1 MQNLISEKKLKQED
15 FKKAGARQD
24 DILSPGKII
33 IRRLKKNKLAM
44 SGMVIVVF
52 IALVAV
58 FAPLLTPHSR
68 DAVNLLKTNAKP
80 DSVNWLGT
88 DSLGRDIDTR
98 LLYGGRISLTVGLVS
113 TSIRIVI
120 GVILGGIAGYYGK
133 SVDNFIMRIADI
145 FSCFPFLP
153 IAITFVA
160 ILGPSIYNVMLVLGI
175 LGWPGIC
182 RIVRGEILSLR
193 EREFMEAATALG
205 ISDYRKILKHLL
217 PNTMASIIVSA
228 TMGIATAILTE
239 TSLSFL
245 GLGVAPPIPSWGNML
260 TDANNRYVLQFRWWL
275 WIPPGLAIFITVMS
289 LNLLGDGLRDALDP
303 RLKQ

>member
-1 MQNLISEKKLKQED
+1 MVTDKRIEEKEVKKLGEQEY
-15 FKKAGARQD
+15 
-24 DILSPGKII
+24 ILSPWKIVSK
-33 IRRLKKNKLAM
+33 RLKKNKLAM
-44 SGMVIVVF
+44 LGFIIVV
-52 IALVAV
+52 IIGLVAI
-58 FAPLLTPHSR
+58 FAPILTPHPR

-88 DSLGRDIDTR
+88 DALGRDIFTR

-133 SVDNFIMRIADI
+133 TVDNFIMRIADV

-205 ISDYRKILKHLL
+205 ISDYSKIVRHLL

-245 GLGVAPPIPSWGNML
+245 GLGVSPPIPSWGNML
-260 TDANNRYVLQFRWWL
+260 TDANNRYVLQNRWWL
-275 WIPPGLAIFITVMS
+275 WIPPGLAIFVTVMS
-289 LNLLGDGLRDALDP
+289 LNLFGDGLRDALDP